1 MKKNNKDDF
10 AYLKTTLFTK
20 TIAILLSSIFII
32 FLILKIIRG
41 KFANVVVG
49 FLEYF
54 IYKDYDMAL
63 YTYEIFFR
71 NNMELII
78 YISITLVFLFILRL
92 YINSF
97 TRYFTEINNGLDALL
112 NDDIKQIKLS
122 SQISNT
128 ERKLNSIKK
137 EIVTQKMN
145 AQLAEEK
152 KNDLLVYLAHDLK
165 TPLTSTIGYLT
176 LLKDE
181 DLPKGL
187 IHKYADIALHKALHL
202 EDLIQ
207 EFFEITRFNLSSV
220 SLETQYIN
228 LSLMTEQILFE
239 FKPLFQ
245 TKNIEYL
252 ADIDKDIYAVIDS
265 AKMERVF
272 DNILKNALNY
282 AYENSVIELSLK
294 KSEDNIN
301 IKVTNAG
308 KTIPED
314 KLKRIFDKFY
324 RLDSSRNS
332 STGGSGLGLAI
343 SKDIVEMHGG
353 IIRASSSEE
362 KICFEIILPSNKIVR
377 NT

>member
-1 MKKNNKDDF
+1 
-10 AYLKTTLFTK
+10 
-20 TIAILLSSIFII
+20 
-32 FLILKIIRG
+32 
-41 KFANVVVG
+41 
-49 FLEYF
+49 
-54 IYKDYDMAL
+54 
-63 YTYEIFFR
+63 
-71 NNMELII
+71 
-78 YISITLVFLFILRL
+78 
-92 YINSF
+92 
-97 TRYFTEINNGLDALL
+97 
-112 NDDIKQIKLS
+112 
-122 SQISNT
+122 
-128 ERKLNSIKK
+128 
-137 EIVTQKMN
+137 
-145 AQLAEEK
+145 
-152 KNDLLVYLAHDLK
+152 
-165 TPLTSTIGYLT
+165 
-176 LLKDE
+176 
-181 DLPKGL
+181 
-187 IHKYADIALHKALHL
+187 
-202 EDLIQ
+202 
-207 EFFEITRFNLSSV
+207 
-220 SLETQYIN
+220 
-228 LSLMTEQILFE
+228 MTEQILFE

>member
-1 MKKNNKDDF
+1 
-10 AYLKTTLFTK
+10 
-20 TIAILLSSIFII
+20 
-32 FLILKIIRG
+32 
-41 KFANVVVG
+41 
-49 FLEYF
+49 
-54 IYKDYDMAL
+54 MAL

-187 IHKYADIALHKALHL
+187 IHKYADIALHKTLHL

>member
-32 FLILKIIRG
+32 FLIFKIIRG

-112 NDDIKQIKLS
+112 DDDIKQIKLS

-176 LLKDE
+176 LIKDE
-181 DLPKGL
+181 ELPVNL
-187 IHKYADIALHKALHL
+187 IHKYADIALEKAYRL

-207 EFFEITRFNLSSV
+207 EFFEITRFNLSKI
-220 SLETQYIN
+220 SLEIQNIN
-228 LSLMTEQILFE
+228 LSMMIEQQLFE
-239 FKPLFQ
+239 FKPLFK
-245 TKNIEYL
+245 TKNIDYKL
-252 ADIDKDIYAVIDS
+252 TIPKDINIKIDVD
-265 AKMERVF
+265 KMERVF
-272 DNILKNALNY
+272 DNILKNAFNY
-282 AYENSVIELSLK
+282 AYENSMIDIELFQD
-294 KSEDNIN
+294 DNNVKIN
-301 IKVTNAG
+301 ITNSG
-308 KTIPED
+308 KTIPEE
-314 KLKRIFDKFY
+314 KLERIFEKFY
-324 RLDSSRNS
+324 RLDSSRNTA
-332 STGGSGLGLAI
+332 TGGSGLGLAI
-343 SKDIVEMHGG
+343 SKDIVELHGG
-353 IIRASSSEE
+353 NISVSSADE
-362 KICFEIILPSNKIVR
+362 KITFVIVLPVS
-377 NT
+377 